1 LAPLDSLVERELYMK
16 DIADEFS
23 IPIDIL
29 QKQLKGYQQEVLKQR
44 PEREPVRR
52 TAPHDA
58 APHALYPST
67 NKRKVT
73 QAEQSEKQLLYR
85 LFHFEEVWSYLK
97 EIDADFN
104 FIHDDY
110 QTIYILYEEFF
121 RQTGLVGNIDQFL
134 DRINNPALQNVIT
147 EIEWFQLD
155 SEVTYQEIQ
164 DLVHIIRD
172 KSSLQDQLTKKQ
184 AEMKEARKKND
195 NERLKAIMLD
205 IVSLSKE
212 LKATKK

>member
-1 LAPLDSLVERELYMK
+1 MAIEALLVFLIIGAIAGWLAGQVMK
-16 DIADEFS
+16 GGS
-23 IPIDIL
+23 M
-29 QKQLKGYQQEVLKQR
+29 
-44 PEREPVRR
+44 
-52 TAPHDA
+52 
-58 APHALYPST
+58 
-67 NKRKVT
+67 
-73 QAEQSEKQLLYR
+73 
-85 LFHFEEVWSYLK
+85 
-97 EIDADFN
+97 
-104 FIHDDY
+104 
-110 QTIYILYEEFF
+110 
-121 RQTGLVGNIDQFL
+121 GLVGNIDQFL

-195 NERLKAIMLD
+195 NERLKTIMLE